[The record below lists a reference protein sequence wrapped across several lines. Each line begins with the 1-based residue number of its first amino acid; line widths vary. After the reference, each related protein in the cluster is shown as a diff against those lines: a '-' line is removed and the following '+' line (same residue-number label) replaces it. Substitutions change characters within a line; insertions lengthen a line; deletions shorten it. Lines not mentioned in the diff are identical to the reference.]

1 MPAAPDGRRRLSRGR
16 IEEIE
21 IEAPTE
27 DEYATEEEEVTGR
40 GWIPSYACTM
50 RDLDTIEAELRLLAT
65 MRWSI
70 R

>member
-1 MPAAPDGRRRLSRGR
+1 MTNDDYLVGVLKKLKSRRQ
-16 IEEIE
+16 
-21 IEAPTE
+21 TE

-50 RDLDTIEAELRLLAT
+50 RDLDTIDAELRLLAT